1 MKYPVEKCAI
11 WNTVQCVFPA
21 ALSPNSFIHH
31 LTRQVHVLL
40 RQVPESHGL
49 DLEIRGLMMLPV
61 ARRSKHQGDKALRL
75 RFPLPLSLALCLHVR
90 TS

>member
-1 MKYPVEKCAI
+1 MNYPVERYVI

-40 RQVPESHGL
+40 RQEPESRGL

-61 ARRSKHQGDKALRL
+61 ARCSKHQGDKALRL
-75 RFPLPLSLALCLHVR
+75 RLLLPPPLALCLHVC